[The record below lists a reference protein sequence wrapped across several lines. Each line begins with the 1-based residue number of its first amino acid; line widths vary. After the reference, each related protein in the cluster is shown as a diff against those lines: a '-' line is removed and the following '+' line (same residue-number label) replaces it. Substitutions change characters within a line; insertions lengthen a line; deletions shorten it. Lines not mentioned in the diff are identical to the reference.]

1 MKKIISIVF
10 VLLFIYVICWWNY
23 PGSSNQY
30 YIEDIGLYIKT
41 FSFEDSISRYANI
54 VFSDKPINNYA
65 DSLDYVTICK
75 GVNYYTDFTFDTRNM
90 NIVYIRGNSFVR
102 KNTSKYDIIQD
113 SGEVQA
119 LQEKEKHSLHPFIVM
134 LEIDMWGHFEEILLK
149 SQDDTFFVK
158 MQPIETDY
166 IKHLFI
172 KMKK

>member
-30 YIEDIGLYIKT
+30 YIEDIGL
-41 FSFEDSISRYANI
+41 
-54 VFSDKPINNYA
+54 
-65 DSLDYVTICK
+65 
-75 GVNYYTDFTFDTRNM
+75 YTDFTFDTRNM